1 MYEIKKI
8 SDLRFFASK
17 GNATVI
23 LDVHP
28 ITRVKQKCSG
38 TLKRDGIYIEE
49 AAVVKGKRQIV
60 RSRESLPRAFA
71 HIQSI
76 KLGRNLVAER
86 KKGALNATPAGVY
99 LLTKKQSIE
108 KVYQK
113 KEHKIWQSFQNITV
127 GKGYLRLEYLLLSLW
142 LLFWLVNDWNH
153 DLISSHDFN
162 HSQNNEKK

>member
-60 RSRESLPRAFA
+60 RSRENLPRAFA

-113 KEHKIWQSFQNITV
+113 KEHKI
-127 GKGYLRLEYLLLSLW
+127 
-142 LLFWLVNDWNH
+142 
-153 DLISSHDFN
+153 
-162 HSQNNEKK
+162 